1 VIDRVQSGI
10 IPLSHVSAKHPELFL
25 CFATQHSTTSRPK
38 KPAAMAK
45 RKVGA
50 LEKVEADLTN
60 LQNKLR
66 RDPL

>member
-1 VIDRVQSGI
+1 VWR
-10 IPLSHVSAKHPELFL
+10 IPAHLAVAPSIANIFSNARHNSKNSHPHFFL
-25 CFATQHSTTSRPK
+25 
-38 KPAAMAK
+38 AMAK